1 VVVEPRVYTTAAVQQ
16 DQTGS
21 EDRANPVECL
31 MDESTPEQGDHGEA
45 SNPATEL
52 QVQTRSEESAESR
65 STYELLGSDFV
76 EAGTI
81 VISLSIG

>member
-1 VVVEPRVYTTAAVQQ
+1 MPLPKRLLTRRKYADSRRKATAAVQQ

-31 MDESTPEQGDHGEA
+31 VDESTPEQGDHGEA

-52 QVQTRSEESAESR
+52 QVQTRSEECAESR
-65 STYELLGSDFV
+65 SRQ
-76 EAGTI
+76 
-81 VISLSIG
+81 